1 MKRKYMTWMIA
12 AAVAGNLLTG
22 CGQAAEKKAEE
33 TTAGSSAQETTQETT
48 AQETAA
54 KEAET
59 EAAGDF
65 IPADFIQEQ
74 TNADIFDSYNDII
87 SCLSGENEGFAYIQL
102 TGSTSYVLAVSDH
115 VSAEY
120 GTATEA
126 SFYAYNKEDKLVNVG
141 LAFGDEN
148 HPLRCDDSTLYAC
161 TDTEYGEMQINA
173 DSNGLTYTRCMD
185 KNQSEDS
192 KITYSGFV
200 REAAE
205 GDSTEDHSI
214 ETEEQFTALFDK
226 LSDVPAISFT
236 RAAYASYDEIIA
248 QLPVDAGYAYINLNG
263 YEGDILATCTST
275 YEDNGVHCGIDATL
289 YVENNGKAELLA
301 SIQTGGT
308 AYPVTVDGGILYY
321 NTPRQYA
328 EEDVTTNAEGRYQLN
343 DVKYASVSYD
353 DKGEASFETKGAISA
368 SDITSEDDFHAL
380 YEESEGKTPVDFT
393 VIKE

>member
-1 MKRKYMTWMIA
+1 MKRKYVTWMVA

-22 CGQAAEKKAEE
+22 CGQAAAEKIAQE
-33 TTAGSSAQETTQETT
+33 TTASSAAQETTQEAT
-48 AQETAA
+48 QETAA
-54 KEAET
+54 TQAAT
-59 EAAGDF
+59 EGASDF

-74 TNADIFDSYNDII
+74 ANTDTFDSYNDII

-102 TGSTSYVLAVSDH
+102 TGSTAYVLAVSDH
-115 VSAEY
+115 VSATD

-126 SFYAYNKEDKLVNVG
+126 SFYAYNGEDKLVNVG

-173 DSNGLTYTRCMD
+173 DSNGLTYTRCIE
-185 KNQSEDS
+185 KTQSGDS
-192 KITYSGFV
+192 ETSYSGFV
-200 REAAE
+200 REAAQK
-205 GDSTEDHSI
+205 DSTEDNSI
-214 ETEEQFTALFDK
+214 ETEEQFTALFAGI
-226 LSDVPAISFT
+226 SEVPAISFT

-248 QLPVDAGYAYINLNG
+248 GLHAGAGYAYINLNG
-263 YEGDILATCTST
+263 YEGDILATCSST
-275 YEDNGVHCGIDATL
+275 YEDNGVNCGTDAIL
-289 YVENNGKAELLA
+289 YVENNGKAQLLA

-328 EEDVTTNAEGRYQLN
+328 EEDVTTDAQGRYLLN
-343 DVKYASVSYD
+343 DVKYASVSYN
-353 DKGEASFETKGAISA
+353 DKGEASFETKGAISQ
-368 SDITSEDDFHAL
+368 SDISSEDDFHAL